1 MPDTPAVFFDRDG
14 TLIEDVHY
22 CKDPNLV
29 RPLPGAVESLRRLKQ
44 AGFRNVIITN
54 QSAIGRG
61 WMTHEQYVAVHN
73 RTLELIG
80 PELIDAAYFC
90 ADSPEVE
97 SQHRKP
103 APGMVLEAARD
114 HGINLRNSWMVGDKP
129 VDVQCGLAAG
139 TRSILVLTGR
149 GSRQDGE
156 KADFVAN
163 DLAEAVD
170 FILKQSDAS
179 PC

>member
-1 MPDTPAVFFDRDG
+1 MPDTPAVFLDRDG

-29 RPLPGAVESLRRLKQ
+29 RPLPGAVESLRRLKE

-90 ADSPEVE
+90 PDSPEVE